1 MPLLISLT
9 WNTHGAITPRIAPK
23 LHRQSPL
30 LNNQLAF
37 AIGDASGES
46 LPAALMIANVQSSLR
61 TAIVGKRQKVVAVTA
76 QRAEVAGN
84 EPRG

>member
-1 MPLLISLT
+1 MEHARCNHPSNCT
-9 WNTHGAITPRIAPK
+9 EVAPK